1 MYAFF
6 MLKSKGTNQMELVT
20 KRPRGTEDKLPKEI
34 YKWHTVEKIAR
45 NVAEA
50 YGGWIRCFAKGSL

>member
-1 MYAFF
+1 
-6 MLKSKGTNQMELVT
+6 MELVT

-50 YGGWIRCFAKGSL
+50 YGCKYEHLHLSTRSFFSAV